1 LGVDSKARGVIK
13 RVTAVTITG
22 RGCGGINLLL
32 LHTFVP
38 LLSRN
43 TIREVG
49 QPTRRSSMQ
58 TGSQAQSSPAGQTR
72 VARWLTALALVLGGA
87 GFFAGCDR
95 GGSTASSGTGS
106 GSGSSS
112 TQASDSSGGAGGA
125 GAGGGSMRIA
135 VIPKGTTHLHWR
147 SVEIGA
153 RKAGQEFGVDV
164 IYKGPLTEND
174 AAQQI
179 GVVQQFISEGVNGI
193 VLAPL
198 DATALLAPV
207 QSATGKKIPVVIF
220 DSALNGQVGTDF
232 VSLVATDNK
241 KGGNV
246 AGEELARVMGN
257 KGKVVLLRYGVGSAS
272 TEQREAGFLESLAK
286 HPDIQVIDKDHYA
299 GATVG
304 EAQKMSENLLD
315 KLKEADGI
323 FCPNESSTQGM
334 LNVLVANGLAGNK
347 KFVGFDTSSS
357 LLQALNDGHIQAL
370 VAQNP
375 RNMGYLAVTTLVKHI
390 KGEQQPPYVDTGC
403 ALVTKENL
411 DTPEIKKLLST
422 P

>member
-1 LGVDSKARGVIK
+1 
-13 RVTAVTITG
+13 
-22 RGCGGINLLL
+22 
-32 LHTFVP
+32 
-38 LLSRN
+38 
-43 TIREVG
+43 
-49 QPTRRSSMQ
+49 MQ
-58 TGSQAQSSPAGQTR
+58 MVSQAQSSPAAQTR
-72 VARWLTALALVLGGA
+72 VARWLTALVLVLGGA

-95 GGSTASSGTGS
+95 SGSTASSNS
-106 GSGSSS
+106 GGSSS
-112 TQASDSSGGAGGA
+112 TQASDTSGGSG

-135 VIPKGTTHLHWR
+135 VIPKGTTHVFWK
-147 SVEIGA
+147 SVEAGA
-153 RKAGQEFGVDV
+153 KQAGSELGVE
-164 IYKGPLTEND
+164 IIWKGPLKESD
-174 AAQQI
+174 RAEQI
-179 GVVQQFISEGVNGI
+179 KVVQEFIAEGVNGI

-207 QSATGKKIPVVIF
+207 QSATGRKIPVVIF
-220 DSALNGQVGTDF
+220 DSALNGEVGKDF

-241 KGGNV
+241 KGGNM
-246 AGEELARVMGN
+246 AGDELARVMGG

-272 TEQREAGFLESLAK
+272 TEQREAGFLEALAK

-357 LLQALNDGHIQAL
+357 LLDALNAGQIQAL

-375 RNMGYLAVTTLVKHI
+375 RNMGYLAVTTLVKQI
-390 KGEQQPPYVDTGC
+390 KGEAQAPPYVDTGC

-411 DTPEIKKLLST
+411 DTPDIKKLLST